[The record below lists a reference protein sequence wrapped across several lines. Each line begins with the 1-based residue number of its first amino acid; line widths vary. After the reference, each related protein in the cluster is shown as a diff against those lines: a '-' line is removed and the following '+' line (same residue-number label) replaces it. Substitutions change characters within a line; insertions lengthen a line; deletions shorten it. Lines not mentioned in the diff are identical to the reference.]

1 MGKRAGTQ
9 ESIAKQIQ
17 KVNASINKIDTNMD
31 IDDMRLDLLL
41 ARAALA
47 AQRRLARHGYVA
59 LRAAGWRSTRL
70 SAIVVSWAQAVLLFV
85 LPDHYWRRAPRGF
98 VMLDFTQHV
107 LPFLGAAIGTY
118 MLFRMAFVER
128 KLRTNPLVILAG
140 MAVEAVS
147 IGVGVYATITNPDTT
162 QAIFGW
168 TGVSILLGLL
178 GPALVTR
185 LEGVLKPRDES
196 A

>member
-1 MGKRAGTQ
+1 
-9 ESIAKQIQ
+9 
-17 KVNASINKIDTNMD
+17 
-31 IDDMRLDLLL
+31 
-41 ARAALA
+41 
-47 AQRRLARHGYVA
+47 
-59 LRAAGWRSTRL
+59 
-70 SAIVVSWAQAVLLFV
+70 
-85 LPDHYWRRAPRGF
+85 
-98 VMLDFTQHV
+98 MLDFTQHV

-147 IGVGVYATITNPDTT
+147 IGVGVYTTITNPDTT